1 MKRLHRVLAATALL
15 LAQPWLA
22 NMAPAATTCSA
33 SATDLAFGAVTGA
46 SDVDSTAS
54 VTVDCTT
61 GALSSLSSGTARVR
75 MCLSIGDGVNGDGQ
89 TDPRQ
94 MKNGDGDLLQFQ
106 IYSNAGRT
114 DIWGSSTN
122 PNTPNTVNL
131 DLEYSVL
138 ALLGG
143 SGSVSATMYGRVF
156 AQGGLARGSY
166 TNPFTGSHTRVDYRY
181 AEQLLGTPPYPT
193 SCTSGGDGGGS
204 ITFPFTASASVADNC
219 TIGITTDLA
228 FGHVPSQISADQD
241 QTSSISF
248 TCTGRTPW
256 QVGLNGGL
264 HASGNTRRMRL
275 GATDSYV
282 SYELYRDPS
291 RTLRWGDTLDTD
303 TVSGTGTGSEQGLT
317 VYGRVPA
324 SQSVP
329 HGDYSDTV
337 TVTVTY

>member
-1 MKRLHRVLAATALL
+1 MKRLHRVLATAALL

-22 NMAPAATTCSA
+22 TMAPAATTCSA

-54 VTVDCTT
+54 VTVECNTF
-61 GALSSLSSGTARVR
+61 GLALLATARVR
-75 MCLSIGDGVNGDGQ
+75 MCLNIGDGVNGDGQ

-106 IYSNAGRT
+106 IYSNAART

-122 PNTPNTVNL
+122 PSTPNTVNF
-131 DLEYSVL
+131 DLQYSVPV
-138 ALLGG
+138 LGG

-156 AQGGLARGSY
+156 AQSGLARGSY

-181 AEQLLGTPPYPT
+181 AEQLLGTPPYPA

-228 FGHVPSQISADQD
+228 FGQVPSQINTDQD
-241 QTSSISF
+241 QTTSISF

-256 QVGLNGGL
+256 QVGLNNGL
-264 HASGNTRRMRL
+264 HADGNTRRMRHL
-275 GATDSYV
+275 NATNNYV
-282 SYELYRDPS
+282 TYELYRDPS
-291 RTLRWGDTLDTD
+291 RSLRWGDTLDND
-303 TVSGTGTGSEQGLT
+303 TVSGTGSGSEQSLT

-324 SQSVP
+324 PQSVP